1 MKQLTKWARHR
12 SLLVPGLV
20 AAALLVVASS
30 FALAAPPSALLEFW
44 NTSDEA
50 NTETID
56 HSAWQSLLTTYL
68 SSHPSGVNRFD
79 YAALKASAEDRT
91 KLAGYLAH
99 LQTHDPRA
107 YAQAEQKAY
116 WINFY
121 NALTVQVVVNAYPV
135 DSIRD
140 IHESWIPLSGPWDDV
155 HAQVAGQELTLNNIE
170 HGILRPIW
178 RDNRIHY
185 AVNCASYG
193 CPNQSPTVFTA
204 ANTEELLDASA
215 RAYVNHPRG
224 VDFVDDDFLVISSIY
239 DWYVEDFGGNQTSV
253 LAHLIQYAEAGL
265 AARLKD
271 FAGSVDYE
279 YDWNLNQPSYV
290 HE

>member
-1 MKQLTKWARHR
+1 MKRRTERARLR
-12 SLLVPGLV
+12 SRLVPGLV
-20 AAALLVVASS
+20 TVALLVVPG
-30 FALAAPPSALLEFW
+30 FVLAAPSSTLLAFW
-44 NTSDEA
+44 NTSDET
-50 NTETID
+50 NTATIE
-56 HSAWQSLLTTYL
+56 HRAWQDLLTTYL
-68 SSHPSGVNRFD
+68 SAHPSGVNRFD
-79 YAALKASAEDRT
+79 YAALKASAEDRA
-91 KLAGYLAH
+91 KLADYLAH
-99 LQTHDPRA
+99 LQAHDPRA
-107 YAQAEQKAY
+107 YARAEQKAY

-140 IHESWIPLSGPWDDV
+140 IHESWLPLSGPWDDV
-155 HAQVAGQELTLNNIE
+155 YAQVAGQELTLNHIE

-193 CPNQSPTVFTA
+193 CPNLLETVFTA
-204 ANTEELLDASA
+204 ANTEALLDTCA

-224 VDFVDDDFLVISSIY
+224 VDFVDDDFLVISSLY

-279 YDWNLNQPSYV
+279 YDWNLNQPSYTP
-290 HE
+290 E

>member
-1 MKQLTKWARHR
+1 MKQPTERASRRGVLA
-12 SLLVPGLV
+12 LVV
-20 AAALLVVASS
+20 AALLVAPG
-30 FALAAPPSALLEFW
+30 FAPAAPSSALLEVW
-44 NTSDEA
+44 DTSDETNA
-50 NTETID
+50 ETID
-56 HSAWQSLLTTYL
+56 HSAWQNLLTAYL

-79 YAALKASAEDRT
+79 YAALKASAEDRA
-91 KLAGYLAH
+91 KLADYLAH
-99 LQTHDPRA
+99 LQAHDPRT
-107 YAQAEQKAY
+107 YARAEQKAY

-204 ANTEELLDASA
+204 ANTEELLDTSA

-224 VDFVDDDFLVISSIY
+224 VDFVDDDFLMVSSIY

-253 LAHLIQYAEAGL
+253 LAHLMQYAEAGL

-279 YDWNLNQPSYV
+279 YDWNLNQPSYTP
-290 HE
+290 E

>member
-1 MKQLTKWARHR
+1 MKQPTERASRRGVLA
-12 SLLVPGLV
+12 LVV
-20 AAALLVVASS
+20 AALLVAPG
-30 FALAAPPSALLEFW
+30 FAPAAPSSALLEVW
-44 NTSDEA
+44 DTSDET
-50 NTETID
+50 NTETVD
-56 HSAWQSLLTTYL
+56 HSAWQNLLTAYL

-79 YAALKASAEDRT
+79 YAALKANAEDT
-91 KLAGYLAH
+91 AKLADYLAH
-99 LQTHDPRA
+99 LQAHDPRA
-107 YAQAEQKAY
+107 YARAEQKAY

-135 DSIRD
+135 DSIRG

-204 ANTEELLDASA
+204 ANIEELLDTSA
-215 RAYVNHPRG
+215 RAYINHPRG

-253 LAHLIQYAEAGL
+253 LAHLMQYAEAGL

-279 YDWNLNQPSYV
+279 YDWSLNQPSYTP
-290 HE
+290 E